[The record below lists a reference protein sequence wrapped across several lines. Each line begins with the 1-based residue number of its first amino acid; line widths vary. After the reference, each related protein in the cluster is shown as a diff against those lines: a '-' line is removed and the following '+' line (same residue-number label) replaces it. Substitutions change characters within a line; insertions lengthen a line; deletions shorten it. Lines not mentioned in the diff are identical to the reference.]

1 MFTAT
6 FVFTVTVTLVERDSR
21 ETLYRS
27 EMGGAVTVVIRVCID
42 ILF

>member
-1 MFTAT
+1 MFTVT
-6 FVFTVTVTLVERDSR
+6 FVFTVTATLVERDSR

-27 EMGGAVTVVIRVCID
+27 QMGGAVTVVIRVYID

>member
-1 MFTAT
+1 MFTVT

-27 EMGGAVTVVIRVCID
+27 EMGGAVAGVIRVCID
-42 ILF
+42 LLF

>member
-1 MFTAT
+1 MFTVT

-27 EMGGAVTVVIRVCID
+27 KMGGAVTVVIRVYID

>member
-27 EMGGAVTVVIRVCID
+27 EMGEAVTVVIRVCID